1 MGNLSEKAI
10 ELKQCLDTIS
20 AKKRLLRALQRQLAQ
35 YQSDCEQLGAV
46 DYSKPKFK
54 DSENTSTEERRAIRI
69 EEYRNKISF
78 LMDEIF
84 ECEDK
89 ISAEISVLNEC
100 EQAMIID
107 RYIHN
112 WSWKKICKEYN
123 YAYDDKHNSAYNLIK
138 RALNKIK

>member
-1 MGNLSEKAI
+1 MKALSEKAI

-35 YQSDCEQLGAV
+35 CQSDCEQLSAV
-46 DYSKPKFK
+46 DYSNPKFK
-54 DSENTSTEERRAIRI
+54 SSELISTEEKYVIRL
-69 EEYRNKISF
+69 EEYRNKIS
-78 LMDEIF
+78 LVMDEIF

-89 ISAEISVLNEC
+89 ISAEISVLDEC

-123 YAYDDKHNSAYNLIK
+123 YYYTDTSNGAEKIVR
-138 RALNKIK
+138 RALQKI